1 MLKKFLDLGQQ
12 PLANSYLRKSQLK
25 KKEKKLKLELLFDDK
40 SYLVSIKNKIPK
52 HQMFNSSYPYRSSQS
67 KTMQISFRKIANEIK
82 KRFNPKLIVEIG
94 SNDGAFLKNFSKNKI
109 IGIEPCKNVAKV
121 TKKKGFVT
129 IDKYWTKS
137 LARSLFKKKKVNLI
151 YSANTLSHIENLNET
166 FTAINIA
173 LNKDG
178 ILILEGPA
186 LLPCLKFNIYD
197 QFYCEHIYVFST
209 LSLSNILKK
218 YKLEIFDLQNLDT
231 HGGSTRYFIKKKNNN
246 KIKILKTVR
255 REINKEVRFGL
266 KKFSTYKK
274 FSKNIKKSKFKL
286 KKLLKDLQLKNKKV
300 IGYGA
305 TAKSCTVLNYCKIGP
320 TLINYFLD
328 TTPDKINKFLP
339 GSKIFV
345 KKYEKLNKKDVD
357 FVFLGA
363 WNFKKGNFKK
373 ESLFIKQGG
382 KFITHIPN
390 VKIISDKVMR
400 GKI

>member
-25 KKEKKLKLELLFDDK
+25 KKEKKIRLELLFNDK
-40 SYLVSIKNKIPK
+40 NYLVSIKNKIPK
-52 HQMFNSSYPYRSSQS
+52 YQMFNSSYPYRSSQS

-109 IGIEPCKNVAKV
+109 IGIEPCKNIAKV
-121 TKKKGFVT
+121 TKKIGFRT
-129 IDKYWTKS
+129 IDRYWTKS
-137 LARSLFKKKKVNLI
+137 LARYLFKKKKADLI

-166 FTAINIA
+166 FNAINIA
-173 LNKDG
+173 LHNDG

-197 QFYCEHIYVFST
+197 QFYCEHVYVFST

-231 HGGSTRYFIKKKNNN
+231 HGGSTRYFIKKKNNR
-246 KIKILKTVR
+246 KIQILKTVGK
-255 REINKEVRFGL
+255 EIKKEIRFGL
-266 KKFSTYKK
+266 KKFFTYKK
-274 FSKNIKKSKFKL
+274 FAQNVKKSKLKL
-286 KKLLKDLQLKNKKV
+286 QKLLKNLQLKDKKI

-305 TAKSCTVLNYCKIGP
+305 TAKSCTVLNYCRIDS

-339 GSKIFV
+339 GSKIFI
-345 KKYEKLNKKDVD
+345 KKYKKLSKKDAD

-363 WNFKKGNFKK
+363 WNFKREIFKK

-390 VKIISDKVMR
+390 VEIISGKGMR
-400 GKI
+400 S